1 MTKIVKPLL
10 FIFFLAFFLPSSNY
24 PTYASTLQ
32 EAPPKRNWSFN
43 GIFGTFDHGSA
54 QRGLQVY
61 LEVCSSCHSLK
72 LVAYRHLK
80 GIGLNEIQIKEI
92 ASEFEVTDG
101 PNDEGEMFERP
112 AKPSDRFVSPYPND
126 NAARASNNGAMPPD
140 LSLMVKARKGGAN
153 YLHALLT
160 GYKEE
165 PPNGVKLGDGMYYN
179 DYYPGNQIAMSSPL
193 EDDAVEYADG
203 TEATLEQLATDL
215 STFLAW
221 TAEPELEERKKMGIK
236 VLLFL
241 LVLTGLLYALK
252 RQIWTDQH

>member
-1 MTKIVKPLL
+1 MFRSTPM
-10 FIFFLAFFLPSSNY
+10 FILTTILATMLSVLSY
-24 PTYASTLQ
+24 PIQASAIQ
-32 EAPPKRNWSFN
+32 ETPPKQDWSFN
-43 GIFGTFDHGSA
+43 GMFGTFDRGSL

-72 LVAYRHLK
+72 LVSYRHLT
-80 GIGLNEIQIKEI
+80 GIGLNENQIKEI

-101 PNDEGEMFERP
+101 PNGEGEMYERP
-112 AKPSDRFVSPYPND
+112 AKPSDRFVSPFSND
-126 NAARASNNGAMPPD
+126 NSARASNNGAMPPD
-140 LSLMVKARKGGAN
+140 LSLMVKARKGGAD

-165 PPNGVKLGDGMYYN
+165 PPVDIKLGDGMMYN
-179 DYYPGNQIAMSSPL
+179 VYYPGNQIAMAAPL

-203 TEATLEQLATDL
+203 TKATTEQLSRDV

-221 TAEPELEERKKMGIK
+221 AAEPELEERKRMGIK

-241 LVLTGLLYALK
+241 LVLTSLLYALK
-252 RQIWTDQH
+252 RQIWADQH

>member
-1 MTKIVKPLL
+1 MNKFFT
-10 FIFFLAFFLPSSNY
+10 IFFSLVLFTSYLSCKTITAQ
-24 PTYASTLQ
+24 AAAIQ
-32 EAPPKRNWSFN
+32 EPIPKRDWSFN
-43 GIFGTFDHGSA
+43 GIFGTFDRGSL

-72 LVAYRHLK
+72 LVSYRHLY
-80 GIGLNEIQIKEI
+80 GIGLNEKQIKEI

-126 NAARASNNGAMPPD
+126 NSARASNNGAMPPD
-140 LSLMVKARKGGAN
+140 LSLMVKARKGGVD

-165 PPNGVKLGDGMYYN
+165 PPSGITLSDGMMYN
-179 DYYPGNQIAMSSPL
+179 VYYPGNQIAMAAPL
-193 EDDAVEYADG
+193 EDDAVEYSDG
-203 TEATLEQLATDL
+203 TNATIEQLATDV

-221 TAEPELEERKKMGIK
+221 AAEPELEERKSLGIK

-241 LVLTGLLYALK
+241 FVLTGLLYALK
-252 RQIWTDQH
+252 RQIWADQH